1 MTIRVLLADD
11 QETVRAG
18 FRMILDSEP
27 DIEVVGEAA
36 DGETAVR
43 QATALRPDVAVMDIR
58 MPGLD
63 GIEATRLLAGPT
75 VPDPLRI
82 VVVTTYDTDEN
93 VYTALR
99 AGAVGFLLKDA
110 GPSLLIDA
118 VRQAHLGESLISPAV
133 LLRLLRQWSAGPA
146 ARSRHSGSTTAP
158 AGPRASAVDPLTIRE
173 RDIVREVARGRT
185 NAELAADLAISVSTV
200 KTHLGGV
207 QRKLGARNRTEIAI
221 WAWENGY
228 VK

>member
-1 MTIRVLLADD
+1 V
-11 QETVRAG
+11 AG
-18 FRMILDSEP
+18 WAVVTDRSGSE
-27 DIEVVGEAA
+27 GNRGA
-36 DGETAVR
+36 DGRAQV
-43 QATALRPDVAVMDIR
+43 
-58 MPGLD
+58 GLD
-63 GIEATRLLAGPT
+63 GIEATRILAGPA

-82 VVVTTYDTDEN
+82 VVVTTYDTDQN

-133 LLRLLRQWSAGPA
+133 LLRLLRHWSAGPA
-146 ARSRHSGSTTAP
+146 GRSVHSGHSRAP
-158 AGPRASAVDPLTIRE
+158 AGPRGPAVDPLTVRE

-185 NAELAADLAISVSTV
+185 NAELAAELAISISTV
-200 KTHLGGV
+200 KTHLGGI
-207 QRKLGARNRTEIAI
+207 QRKLGVRNRTEIAI

-228 VK
+228 VT